1 MEESEVRA
9 AVVVEDD
16 GDIRDLLIS
25 VLTQAGFDVHAASTG
40 TAGVE
45 LVREHCPIV
54 TTLDVSLPD
63 IDGFEVARRVRGF
76 SGTYIVML
84 TAHDEEIDTLMGLD
98 AGADDYITKPFRPRE
113 LRARIQAMLRRPRQL
128 AGVASS
134 LAAASAASA
143 SAGAVGAAPRR
154 DPVGAPDSAASP
166 APAGA
171 GAASAFDAAAAA
183 DDWDGVLTHNGLRL
197 DIDARLVDVDGTPVH
212 LTRTEFDLL
221 AALLAAP
228 RRVLPK
234 VELVRDVWPEEYGS
248 GAFVRDA
255 DKRAVEVHVANLR
268 RKLGD
273 DAAHPRFIETVR
285 GTGYRLTPKR

>member
-1 MEESEVRA
+1 MEEPEPRA

-16 GDIRDLLIS
+16 GDIRELLVS

-45 LVREHCPIV
+45 LVRAHSPIV

-63 IDGFEVARRVRGF
+63 IDGFEVARRVRTF

-84 TAHDEEIDTLMGLD
+84 TARDEEIDTLMGLD
-98 AGADDYITKPFRPRE
+98 AGADDYVTKPFRPRE

-128 AGVASS
+128 AGAVSA
-134 LAAASAASA
+134 LAAASAV
-143 SAGAVGAAPRR
+143 SAGQGAATAVPHRG
-154 DPVGAPDSAASP
+154 PVGAPDSAASP
-166 APAGA
+166 APVEVVAVPSP
-171 GAASAFDAAAAA
+171 SAVDEQ
-183 DDWDGVLTHNGLRL
+183 DGVLAHNGLRL
-197 DIDARLVDVDGTPVH
+197 DVDARLVDVDGAPVH

-234 VELVRDVWPEEYGS
+234 VELVRDLWPEDYGS

-255 DKRAVEVHVANLR
+255 EKRAVEVHVANLR

-273 DAAHPRFIETVR
+273 DAARPRFIETVR
-285 GTGYRLTPKR
+285 GTGYRLTPRR

>member
-40 TAGVE
+40 TSGVE

-84 TAHDEEIDTLMGLD
+84 TARDEEIDTLMGLD

-128 AGVASS
+128 AAASS
-134 LAAASAASA
+134 LAAASTVSA
-143 SAGAVGAAPRR
+143 GPGAVGPAPRR

-171 GAASAFDAAAAA
+171 GVAAPSDGAATA
-183 DDWDGVLTHNGLRL
+183 DDRDGILSHNGLRL
-197 DIDARLVDVDGTPVH
+197 DADARLVDVDGTPVH

-234 VELVRDVWPEEYGS
+234 VELVRNVWPEDYGS

-285 GTGYRLTPKR
+285 GTGYRLTPRR

>member
-1 MEESEVRA
+1 MESEPRA

-16 GDIRDLLIS
+16 GDIRELLVS
-25 VLTQAGFDVHAASTG
+25 VLSQAGFDVHAASTG

-45 LVREHCPIV
+45 LVREHCPVV

-63 IDGFEVARRVRGF
+63 IDGFEVARRVRSF

-84 TAHDEEIDTLMGLD
+84 TARDEEIDTLMGLD
-98 AGADDYITKPFRPRE
+98 AGADDYVTKPFRPRE

-128 AGVASS
+128 AGVGSA
-134 LAAASAASA
+134 LAAASAVSGGTVAP
-143 SAGAVGAAPRR
+143 APRP
-154 DPVGAPDSAASP
+154 DPAGAPDSAASP
-166 APAGA
+166 APATGTPSTAPHPA
-171 GAASAFDAAAAA
+171 GTA
-183 DDWDGVLTHNGLRL
+183 DDLGGVMTHNGLRL
-197 DIDARLVDVDGTPVH
+197 DVDARLVDVDSTPVH

-234 VELVRDVWPEEYGS
+234 VELVRDLWPEDYAG

-273 DAAHPRFIETVR
+273 DAARPRFIETVR
-285 GTGYRLTPKR
+285 GSGYRLTPKR